1 MSRAPTPRRS
11 HLTLIELSRS
21 VGIRERHLI
30 ALVEHGLVDPAGD
43 TPGEWRFDEEATAR
57 LRRAVRLRR
66 DLRVNTAGATLAL
79 DLLDELARLRT
90 ELDRLR
96 RLVE

>member
-1 MSRAPTPRRS
+1 MSRAPTPRRG

-30 ALVEHGLVDPAGD
+30 ALVEHGLVDPDGD
-43 TPGEWRFDEEATAR
+43 APSDWRFDETATAR

-66 DLRVNTAGATLAL
+66 DLRINTAGATLAL

-90 ELDRLR
+90 ELDQLR
-96 RLVE
+96 RLVD

>member
-1 MSRAPTPRRS
+1 MSRAATPRRS
-11 HLTLIELSRS
+11 HLTLIELSHS

-30 ALVEHGLVDPAGD
+30 ALVEHGLVDPEGD
-43 TPGEWRFDEEATAR
+43 TPGEWRFDEQATAR

-66 DLRVNTAGATLAL
+66 DLRINTAGATLAL
-79 DLLDELARLRT
+79 DLLDELARLRA

-96 RLVE
+96 RFVD